1 MQLSR
6 HLQMALGN
14 SENRSLSFVIIQAVV
29 QPDAQAITSGFK
41 KPPGV
46 YFQEEIRPPGKESIL
61 KMKKKKNPTKPC
73 LLFHFAACIWTPSC
87 VCELPT
93 YAWWQA
99 ESTLLMAG
107 AFSTVPFSCCRPHHW
122 GSGHQIHCTG
132 QLLKGSGPKVLGPW
146 WGVPF
151 LPVLAKSCS
160 RRYYGAV

>member
-14 SENRSLSFVIIQAVV
+14 SENRSLSFVIIQVVV

-61 KMKKKKNPTKPC
+61 QMKKNPTKPC

-87 VCELPT
+87 VCELST

-99 ESTLLMAG
+99 ESTLLTAG
-107 AFSTVPFSCCRPHHW
+107 AFSTVPFSCRRPHHR

-132 QLLKGSGPKVLGPW
+132 QLLKGSYQGARTMVG
-146 WGVPF
+146 GSI